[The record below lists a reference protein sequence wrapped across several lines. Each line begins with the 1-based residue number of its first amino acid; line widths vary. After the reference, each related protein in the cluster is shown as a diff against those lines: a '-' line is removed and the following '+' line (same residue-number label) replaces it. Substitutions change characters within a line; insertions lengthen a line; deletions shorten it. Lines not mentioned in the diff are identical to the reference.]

1 MTTFSQIKEHF
12 YGRFPDL
19 RVFDCRPDLNVAKC
33 ALEAVQFVAQG
44 FEFPRDTPLVWSPA
58 RFVTR
63 GILASLRRPNAP
75 VPRELCDRSV
85 MFAVDVRRTTT
96 VDGHIVSTY
105 FHRVAATIPASRR
118 MVVTSD
124 GASFGGGADYE
135 VENHRRSFPGAGMMS
150 LKRDLLDVSRRIAA
164 TGLLSQSEGMAFQ
177 HALARLLDRYGAWLS
192 VLRAVRPK
200 TLCVLAHYHKEG
212 LIYAARSCGVR
223 IVELQHGLIDHNDI
237 FYSMPAAVADIRAR
251 ALFPDVMLTYG
262 PYWSGILREGHEFA
276 PSAVDEIGYYLQ
288 PDSSVDEETRAFCA
302 GAATVMVATQPR
314 TADACRA
321 YLAFLVDRH
330 RGDDGVRILIR
341 PHPDEGP
348 EAYERFAAEPHVRIA
363 NRGGID
369 RLLPL
374 VRGVVSVYSTVLFD
388 AIRHGV
394 PSYALHDPAYADYIG
409 SITATRAIRFIDADQ
424 SPFDSTPVVPDDPG
438 RFYLDFRP
446 DVLVRHLVESG

>member
-19 RVFDCRPDLNVAKC
+19 TAFDCRPDLNVVKC

-44 FEFPRDTPLVWSPA
+44 FEFPHDTQLVWSPA
-58 RFVTR
+58 AYVTR
-63 GILASLRRPNAP
+63 GILSALRRPNAP
-75 VPRELCDRSV
+75 LPRDRCGRSV
-85 MFAVDVRRTTT
+85 MFAVDDRRRTT
-96 VDGHIVSTY
+96 VDGRVVSTY
-105 FHRVAATIPASRR
+105 FHRVAAAIPATARF
-118 MVVTSD
+118 VVTSD
-124 GASFGGGADYE
+124 GASFDGRGDYE
-135 VENHRRSFPGAGMMS
+135 VKNHRRSFPDAGMIA
-150 LKRDLLDVSRRIAA
+150 LKRDLLDVHRRITA
-164 TGLLSQSEGMAFQ
+164 TGLLSQPEGMAFQ

-192 VLRAVRPK
+192 VLRAARPR
-200 TLCVLAHYHKEG
+200 TLCVLCHYHKEG

-223 IVELQHGLIDHNDI
+223 VVELQHGLIDRNDI
-237 FYSMPAAVADIRAR
+237 FYAMPAAVEAVRAR
-251 ALFPDVMLTYG
+251 ALFPDTMLTFG
-262 PYWSGILREGHEFA
+262 PYWSGILRDGHEFA
-276 PSAVDEIGYYLQ
+276 PSSIDEIGYYLQ
-288 PDSSVDEETRAFCA
+288 PDSSIDEETRAFCT

-321 YLAFLVDRH
+321 YIAFLVDRH

-341 PHPDEGP
+341 PHPAEGP
-348 EAYERFAAEPHVRIA
+348 RDYERFASEPNVRIA

-374 VRGVVSVYSTVLFD
+374 VRAVVSVYSTVLFD

-409 SITATRAIRFIDADQ
+409 SISGTRAIRFIDADQ

-446 DVLVRHLVESG
+446 EVLERHLLAAG